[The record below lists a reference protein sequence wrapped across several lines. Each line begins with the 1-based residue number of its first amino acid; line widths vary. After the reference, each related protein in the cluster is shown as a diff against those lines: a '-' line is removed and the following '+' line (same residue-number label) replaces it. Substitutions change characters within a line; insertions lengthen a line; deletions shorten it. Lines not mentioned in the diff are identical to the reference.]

1 MDAKGGEQN
10 MKEFF
15 NKKNI
20 YFLLRLLVINM
31 ILVFITF
38 FLISIASSI
47 FHDKDGITSDYIIT
61 LVTVISLVFVSKYIL
76 QVGYSFEKFKEDI
89 KKSKINFIRNFTYS
103 LFVMFIVGI
112 ALTSIEEITFLIGK
126 KTIDEIFSI
135 EPTIDLLIGT
145 IIFAPFIEELFFRR
159 SIYIYIMDNMKDD
172 RFNKYIFLIFSTLTF
187 ASLHPP
193 MHKIIFVIPIGLG
206 LSVIYLY
213 TKNFVYTWLMHFI
226 YNFTVIFDITK
237 FELNIYN
244 KLAIISTEEVLKIYS
259 LVRFTI
265 IMFVMLVCFVAI
277 NKFCNKNTNKI

>member
-1 MDAKGGEQN
+1 
-10 MKEFF
+10 
-15 NKKNI
+15 
-20 YFLLRLLVINM
+20 M

-61 LVTVISLVFVSKYIL
+61 LMTVISLVFVSKYIL

-112 ALTSIEEITFLIGK
+112 ALTSIEEITFLMGK

-135 EPTIDLLIGT
+135 ELTVDILIGA

-159 SIYIYIMDNMKDD
+159 SIYIYIMENMKDD
-172 RFNKYIFLIFSTLTF
+172 RFNKYIFLIFSTIAF

-237 FELNIYN
+237 FELNMYN
-244 KLAIISTEEVLKIYS
+244 KLSIMSTEEVLKIYS

>member
-1 MDAKGGEQN
+1 

-20 YFLLRLLVINM
+20 YFILRLLVINM

-61 LVTVISLVFVSKYIL
+61 LVTVIALVFVSKYIL

-103 LFVMFIVGI
+103 LFVMFIVGVV
-112 ALTSIEEITFLIGK
+112 LTSIEEITFLMGK

-159 SIYIYIMDNMKDD
+159 SIYIYIMENMKDD

-277 NKFCNKNTNKI
+277 NKFCNKKTNKI

>member
-1 MDAKGGEQN
+1 

-61 LVTVISLVFVSKYIL
+61 LVTVIALVFVSKYIL

-112 ALTSIEEITFLIGK
+112 ALTSIEEITFLMGK

-172 RFNKYIFLIFSTLTF
+172 RFNKYIFLIFSTIAF

-237 FELNIYN
+237 FELNMYN
-244 KLAIISTEEVLKIYS
+244 KLSIMSTEEVLKIYS

>member
-1 MDAKGGEQN
+1 

-20 YFLLRLLVINM
+20 YFLLRLLVISM

-103 LFVMFIVGI
+103 LFVMFIVGVV
-112 ALTSIEEITFLIGK
+112 LTSIEEITFLMGK

-135 EPTIDLLIGT
+135 ELTVDILIGA

-277 NKFCNKNTNKI
+277 NKFCNKKTNKI

>member
-1 MDAKGGEQN
+1 

-20 YFLLRLLVINM
+20 YFLLRLLAINM
-31 ILVFITF
+31 ILMFITF
-38 FLISIASSI
+38 FLV
-47 FHDKDGITSDYIIT
+47 ITSSLIFYDKYGKTSEYITI
-61 LVTVISLVFVSKYIL
+61 LMAVISYIFVSKYIF

-89 KKSKINFIRNFTYS
+89 KKSKFNFIRNFTYS

-112 ALTSIEEITFLIGK
+112 VLTSVEEISFLMGNESLN
-126 KTIDEIFSI
+126 EIFS
-135 EPTIDLLIGT
+135 EKLTIDVLIGG
-145 IIFAPFIEELFFRR
+145 IVFAPFTEELFFRR

-172 RFNKYIFLIFSTLTF
+172 RFNEYIFLIFSTLAF

-193 MHKIIFVIPIGLG
+193 MHKVIFVIPLGLG

-226 YNFTVIFDITK
+226 YNFTIIFDITK
-237 FELNIYN
+237 FELNMYSKIS
-244 KLAIISTEEVLKIYS
+244 IISTDEVLAIYS

-265 IMFVMLVCFVAI
+265 IIFVVLVCFLAI
-277 NKFCNKNTNKI
+277 NKLYNKNTNRI

>member
-1 MDAKGGEQN
+1 

-61 LVTVISLVFVSKYIL
+61 LVTVIALVFVSKYIL

-103 LFVMFIVGI
+103 LFVMFIVGVV
-112 ALTSIEEITFLIGK
+112 LTSIEEITFLMGK

-135 EPTIDLLIGT
+135 ELTVDILIGA

-159 SIYIYIMDNMKDD
+159 SIYIYIMENMKDD
-172 RFNKYIFLIFSTLTF
+172 RFNKYIFLIFSTIAF

-237 FELNIYN
+237 FELNMYN
-244 KLAIISTEEVLKIYS
+244 KLSIMSTEEVLKIYS

>member
-1 MDAKGGEQN
+1 

-20 YFLLRLLVINM
+20 YFILRLLVINM

-103 LFVMFIVGI
+103 LFVMFIVGVV
-112 ALTSIEEITFLIGK
+112 LTSIEEITFLMGK

-135 EPTIDLLIGT
+135 ELTVDILIGA

-159 SIYIYIMDNMKDD
+159 SIYIYIMENMKDD

-193 MHKIIFVIPIGLG
+193 MHKIIFVILIGLG

>member
-1 MDAKGGEQN
+1 

-38 FLISIASSI
+38 FLISIASSL

-277 NKFCNKNTNKI
+277 NKFCNKKTNKI

>member
-1 MDAKGGEQN
+1 

-31 ILVFITF
+31 ILMFITF

-61 LVTVISLVFVSKYIL
+61 LVTVIALVFVSKYIL

-112 ALTSIEEITFLIGK
+112 ALTSIEEITFLMGK

-135 EPTIDLLIGT
+135 ELTVDILIGA

-159 SIYIYIMDNMKDD
+159 SIYIYIMENMKDD
-172 RFNKYIFLIFSTLTF
+172 RFNKYIFLIFSTIAF

-237 FELNIYN
+237 FELNMYN
-244 KLAIISTEEVLKIYS
+244 KLSIMSTEEVLKIYS

>member
-1 MDAKGGEQN
+1 

-61 LVTVISLVFVSKYIL
+61 LVTVIALVFVSKYIL

-112 ALTSIEEITFLIGK
+112 ALTSIEEITFLMGK

-135 EPTIDLLIGT
+135 ELTVDILLGA

-159 SIYIYIMDNMKDD
+159 SIYIYIMENMKDD

-244 KLAIISTEEVLKIYS
+244 KLSIMSTEEVLKIYS

>member
-1 MDAKGGEQN
+1 

-20 YFLLRLLVINM
+20 YFILRLLVINM

-61 LVTVISLVFVSKYIL
+61 LVTVIALVFVSKYIL

-112 ALTSIEEITFLIGK
+112 ALTSIEEITFLMGK

-135 EPTIDLLIGT
+135 EPTIDILIGT

-159 SIYIYIMDNMKDD
+159 SIYIYIMENMKDD

-277 NKFCNKNTNKI
+277 NKFCNKKTNKI

>member
-1 MDAKGGEQN
+1 

-61 LVTVISLVFVSKYIL
+61 LVTVIALVFVSKYIL

-112 ALTSIEEITFLIGK
+112 ALTSIEEITFLMGK

-237 FELNIYN
+237 FELNMYN
-244 KLAIISTEEVLKIYS
+244 KLSIISTEEVLEIYS

>member
-1 MDAKGGEQN
+1 

-112 ALTSIEEITFLIGK
+112 ALTSIEEITFLMGK

-265 IMFVMLVCFVAI
+265 IMFLMLVCFVAI

>member
-1 MDAKGGEQN
+1 

-20 YFLLRLLVINM
+20 YFILRLLVINM

-47 FHDKDGITSDYIIT
+47 FHDKDGITSDYLIT
-61 LVTVISLVFVSKYIL
+61 LVTVIALVFVSKYIL

-103 LFVMFIVGI
+103 LFVMFIVGVV
-112 ALTSIEEITFLIGK
+112 LTSIEEITFLMGK

-135 EPTIDLLIGT
+135 ELTVDILIGA

-159 SIYIYIMDNMKDD
+159 SIYIYIMENMKDD

-237 FELNIYN
+237 FELNMYSKIS
-244 KLAIISTEEVLKIYS
+244 IISTDEVLAIYS

-265 IMFVMLVCFVAI
+265 IIFVVLVCFLAI
-277 NKFCNKNTNKI
+277 NKLYNKNTNRI

>member
-1 MDAKGGEQN
+1 

-61 LVTVISLVFVSKYIL
+61 LVTVIALVFVSKYIL
-76 QVGYSFEKFKEDI
+76 QVGYSLEKFKEDI

-103 LFVMFIVGI
+103 LFVMFIVGVV
-112 ALTSIEEITFLIGK
+112 LTSIEEITFLMGK

-159 SIYIYIMDNMKDD
+159 SIYIYIMENMKDD

-237 FELNIYN
+237 FELNMYN
-244 KLAIISTEEVLKIYS
+244 KLSIISTEEVLEIYS
-259 LVRFTI
+259 LVRFTM
-265 IMFVMLVCFVAI
+265 IMFLMLVCFVAI

>member
-1 MDAKGGEQN
+1 

-61 LVTVISLVFVSKYIL
+61 LVTVIALVFVSKYIL

-103 LFVMFIVGI
+103 LFVMFIVGVV
-112 ALTSIEEITFLIGK
+112 LTSIEEITFLMGK
-126 KTIDEIFSI
+126 ETIDEIFSI
-135 EPTIDLLIGT
+135 EPTIDILIGS

-159 SIYIYIMDNMKDD
+159 SIYIYIMENMKDD

-265 IMFVMLVCFVAI
+265 IMFLMLVCFVAI

>member
-1 MDAKGGEQN
+1 

-38 FLISIASSI
+38 FLMSIASSI
-47 FHDKDGITSDYIIT
+47 FHDKDGITSNYIIT
-61 LVTVISLVFVSKYIL
+61 LVTVIALVFVSKYIL

-103 LFVMFIVGI
+103 LFVMFIVGVV
-112 ALTSIEEITFLIGK
+112 LTSIEEITFLMGK
-126 KTIDEIFSI
+126 ETIDEIFSI
-135 EPTIDLLIGT
+135 EPTIDILIGA

-159 SIYIYIMDNMKDD
+159 SIYIYIMENIKDD
-172 RFNKYIFLIFSTLTF
+172 RFNKYIFLIFSTIAF

-193 MHKIIFVIPIGLG
+193 IHKIIFVIPVGLG

-265 IMFVMLVCFVAI
+265 IMFLMLVCFVAI

>member
-1 MDAKGGEQN
+1 

-20 YFLLRLLVINM
+20 YFILRLLVINM

-265 IMFVMLVCFVAI
+265 IMFLMLVCFVAI

>member
-1 MDAKGGEQN
+1 

-38 FLISIASSI
+38 FLMSIASSI
-47 FHDKDGITSDYIIT
+47 FYERFGITSDYITT
-61 LVTVISLVFVSKYIL
+61 LMSVIALVFVSKYIL

-112 ALTSIEEITFLIGK
+112 VLTSIKEITFLMGK

-135 EPTIDLLIGT
+135 ELTVDILIGA

-159 SIYIYIMDNMKDD
+159 SIYIYIMENMKDD
-172 RFNKYIFLIFSTLTF
+172 RFNKYIFLIFSTIAF

-237 FELNIYN
+237 FELNMYN
-244 KLAIISTEEVLKIYS
+244 KLSIISTEEVLEIYS

>member
-1 MDAKGGEQN
+1 

-61 LVTVISLVFVSKYIL
+61 LVTVIALVFVSKYIL

-159 SIYIYIMDNMKDD
+159 SIYIYIMENMKDD

-265 IMFVMLVCFVAI
+265 IMFLMLVCFVAI

>member
-1 MDAKGGEQN
+1 

-61 LVTVISLVFVSKYIL
+61 LVTVIALVFVSKYIL

-103 LFVMFIVGI
+103 LFVMFIVGVV
-112 ALTSIEEITFLIGK
+112 LTSIEEITFLMGK

-135 EPTIDLLIGT
+135 ELTVDILIGA

-159 SIYIYIMDNMKDD
+159 SIYIYIMENMKDD

-265 IMFVMLVCFVAI
+265 IMFLMLVCFVAI

>member
-1 MDAKGGEQN
+1 

-20 YFLLRLLVINM
+20 YFILRLLVINM

-103 LFVMFIVGI
+103 LFVMFIVGV
-112 ALTSIEEITFLIGK
+112 ALTSIEEITFLMGK

-135 EPTIDLLIGT
+135 EPTVDILIGA

-159 SIYIYIMDNMKDD
+159 SIYIYIMENMKDD

-237 FELNIYN
+237 FELNMYN
-244 KLAIISTEEVLKIYS
+244 KLSIMSTEEVLKIYS

-277 NKFCNKNTNKI
+277 NKFCNKKTNKI

>member
-1 MDAKGGEQN
+1 

-20 YFLLRLLVINM
+20 YFLLRLLVINI

-38 FLISIASSI
+38 FLMAIAASI
-47 FHDKDGITSDYIIT
+47 FYEKFGITSDYITT
-61 LVTVISLVFVSKYIL
+61 LITVISLVFVSKYIL

-112 ALTSIEEITFLIGK
+112 ALTSIKEITFLMGK
-126 KTIDEIFSI
+126 KTITEIFSI
-135 EPTIDLLIGT
+135 ELTVDILIGA

-159 SIYIYIMDNMKDD
+159 SIYIYIMENMKDD

-193 MHKIIFVIPIGLG
+193 MQKIIFVIPVGLG

-237 FELNIYN
+237 FELNMYN
-244 KLAIISTEEVLKIYS
+244 KLSIISTEEVLEIYS
-259 LVRFTI
+259 LVRFTM

>member
-1 MDAKGGEQN
+1 

-61 LVTVISLVFVSKYIL
+61 LVTVIALVFVSKYIL
-76 QVGYSFEKFKEDI
+76 QVGYSLEKFKEDI

-103 LFVMFIVGI
+103 LFVMFIVGVV
-112 ALTSIEEITFLIGK
+112 LTSIEEITFLMGK

-135 EPTIDLLIGT
+135 ELTVDILIGA

-159 SIYIYIMDNMKDD
+159 SIYIYIMENMKDD

-244 KLAIISTEEVLKIYS
+244 KLSIMSTEEVLKIYS

>member
-1 MDAKGGEQN
+1 

-20 YFLLRLLVINM
+20 YFILRLLVINM

-61 LVTVISLVFVSKYIL
+61 LVTVIALVFVSKYIL

-103 LFVMFIVGI
+103 LFVMFIVGVV
-112 ALTSIEEITFLIGK
+112 LTSIEEITFLMGK

-135 EPTIDLLIGT
+135 ELTVDILIGA

-159 SIYIYIMDNMKDD
+159 SIYIYIMENMKDD

-237 FELNIYN
+237 FELNMYN
-244 KLAIISTEEVLKIYS
+244 KLSIISTEEVLEIYS

>member
-1 MDAKGGEQN
+1 

-61 LVTVISLVFVSKYIL
+61 LVTVIALVFVSKYIL

-112 ALTSIEEITFLIGK
+112 ALTSIEEITFLMGK

-135 EPTIDLLIGT
+135 ELTVDILIGA

-159 SIYIYIMDNMKDD
+159 SIYIYIMENMKDD

-237 FELNIYN
+237 FELNMYN
-244 KLAIISTEEVLKIYS
+244 KLSIMSTEEVLKIYS
-259 LVRFTI
+259 LVRFTM
-265 IMFVMLVCFVAI
+265 IMFLMLVCFVAI

>member
-1 MDAKGGEQN
+1 

-20 YFLLRLLVINM
+20 YFILRLLVINM

-89 KKSKINFIRNFTYS
+89 KKSKIIFIRNFTYS
-103 LFVMFIVGI
+103 LFVMFIVGVV
-112 ALTSIEEITFLIGK
+112 LTSIEEITFLMGK

-135 EPTIDLLIGT
+135 ELTVDILIGA

-159 SIYIYIMDNMKDD
+159 SIYIYIMENMKDD

-193 MHKIIFVIPIGLG
+193 MHKIIFVILIGLG

-213 TKNFVYTWLMHFI
+213 TKNFVYTWLMHFM

-277 NKFCNKNTNKI
+277 NKFCNKKTNKI

>member
-1 MDAKGGEQN
+1 

-61 LVTVISLVFVSKYIL
+61 LVTVIALVFVSKYIL

-103 LFVMFIVGI
+103 LFVMFIVGVV
-112 ALTSIEEITFLIGK
+112 LTSIEEITFLMGK

-135 EPTIDLLIGT
+135 EPTIDILIGA

-159 SIYIYIMDNMKDD
+159 SIYIYIMENIKDD
-172 RFNKYIFLIFSTLTF
+172 RFNKYIFLIFSTIAF

-265 IMFVMLVCFVAI
+265 IMFLMLVCFVAI

>member
-1 MDAKGGEQN
+1 

-61 LVTVISLVFVSKYIL
+61 LVTVIALVFVSKYIL

-112 ALTSIEEITFLIGK
+112 ALTSIEEITFLMGK

-159 SIYIYIMDNMKDD
+159 SIYIYIMENMKDD

-237 FELNIYN
+237 FELNMYN
-244 KLAIISTEEVLKIYS
+244 KLSIISTEEVLEIYS

>member
-1 MDAKGGEQN
+1 

-61 LVTVISLVFVSKYIL
+61 LVTVIALVFVSKYIL
-76 QVGYSFEKFKEDI
+76 QVGYSLEKFKEDI

-103 LFVMFIVGI
+103 LFVMFIVGVV
-112 ALTSIEEITFLIGK
+112 LTSIEEITFLMGK

-135 EPTIDLLIGT
+135 ELTVDILIGA

-159 SIYIYIMDNMKDD
+159 SIYIYIMENMKDD

-237 FELNIYN
+237 FELNMYN
-244 KLAIISTEEVLKIYS
+244 KLSIISTEEVLEIYS
-259 LVRFTI
+259 LVRFTM
-265 IMFVMLVCFVAI
+265 IMFLMLVCFVAI

>member
-1 MDAKGGEQN
+1 

-38 FLISIASSI
+38 FLMSIASSI

-61 LVTVISLVFVSKYIL
+61 LVTVIALVFVSKYIL

-103 LFVMFIVGI
+103 LFVMFIVGVV
-112 ALTSIEEITFLIGK
+112 LTSIEEITFLMGK
-126 KTIDEIFSI
+126 ETIDEIFSI
-135 EPTIDLLIGT
+135 EPTIDILIGA

-159 SIYIYIMDNMKDD
+159 SIYIYIMENIKDD
-172 RFNKYIFLIFSTLTF
+172 RFNKYIFLIFSTIAF

-193 MHKIIFVIPIGLG
+193 IHKIIFVIPVGLG

-265 IMFVMLVCFVAI
+265 IMFLMLVCFVAI

>member
-1 MDAKGGEQN
+1 

-38 FLISIASSI
+38 FLMSIASSI
-47 FHDKDGITSDYIIT
+47 FYERFGITSDYITT
-61 LVTVISLVFVSKYIL
+61 LMSVIALVFVSKYIL

-112 ALTSIEEITFLIGK
+112 VLTSIKEITFLMGK

-135 EPTIDLLIGT
+135 ELTVDILIGA

-159 SIYIYIMDNMKDD
+159 SIYIYIMENMKDD
-172 RFNKYIFLIFSTLTF
+172 RFNKYIFLIFSTIAF

-193 MHKIIFVIPIGLG
+193 MHKIIFVIPVGLG

-237 FELNIYN
+237 FELNMYN
-244 KLAIISTEEVLKIYS
+244 KLSIISTEEVLEIYS

>member
-1 MDAKGGEQN
+1 

-20 YFLLRLLVINM
+20 YFILRLLVINM

-61 LVTVISLVFVSKYIL
+61 LVTVIALVFVSKYIL

-103 LFVMFIVGI
+103 LFVMFIVGVV
-112 ALTSIEEITFLIGK
+112 LTSIEEITFLMGK

-135 EPTIDLLIGT
+135 ELTVDILIGA

-159 SIYIYIMDNMKDD
+159 SIYIYIMENMKDD

>member
-1 MDAKGGEQN
+1 

-61 LVTVISLVFVSKYIL
+61 LVTVIALVFVSKYIL

-112 ALTSIEEITFLIGK
+112 ALTSIEEITFLMGK

-265 IMFVMLVCFVAI
+265 IMFLMLVCFVAI

>member
-1 MDAKGGEQN
+1 

-20 YFLLRLLVINM
+20 YFILRLLVINM

-61 LVTVISLVFVSKYIL
+61 LVTVIALVFVSKYIL

-112 ALTSIEEITFLIGK
+112 ALTSIEEITFLMGK

-265 IMFVMLVCFVAI
+265 IMFLMLVCFVAI

>member
-1 MDAKGGEQN
+1 

-47 FHDKDGITSDYIIT
+47 FHDKDGITSDYLIT
-61 LVTVISLVFVSKYIL
+61 LVTVIALVFVSKYIL

-103 LFVMFIVGI
+103 LFVMFIVGVV
-112 ALTSIEEITFLIGK
+112 LTSIEEITFLMGK

-159 SIYIYIMDNMKDD
+159 SIYIYIMENMKDD

-237 FELNIYN
+237 FELNMYN
-244 KLAIISTEEVLKIYS
+244 KLSIMSTEEVLKIYS
-259 LVRFTI
+259 LVRFTM
-265 IMFVMLVCFVAI
+265 IMFLMLVCFVAI

>member
-1 MDAKGGEQN
+1 

-47 FHDKDGITSDYIIT
+47 FHDRDGITSDYIIT
-61 LVTVISLVFVSKYIL
+61 LVTVIALVFVSKYIL

-112 ALTSIEEITFLIGK
+112 ALTSIEEITFLIGE

-265 IMFVMLVCFVAI
+265 IMFLMLVCFVAI

>member
-1 MDAKGGEQN
+1 

-47 FHDKDGITSDYIIT
+47 FHDKDGITSDYLIT
-61 LVTVISLVFVSKYIL
+61 LVTVIALVFVSKYIL

-112 ALTSIEEITFLIGK
+112 ALTSIEEITFLMGK

-135 EPTIDLLIGT
+135 ELTVDILIGA

-159 SIYIYIMDNMKDD
+159 SIYIYIMENMKDD

-277 NKFCNKNTNKI
+277 NKFCNKKTNKI

>member
-1 MDAKGGEQN
+1 

-20 YFLLRLLVINM
+20 YFILRLLVINM

-103 LFVMFIVGI
+103 LFVMFIVGVV
-112 ALTSIEEITFLIGK
+112 LTSIEEITFLMGK

-135 EPTIDLLIGT
+135 ELTVDILIGA

-159 SIYIYIMDNMKDD
+159 SIYIYIMENMKDD

-277 NKFCNKNTNKI
+277 NKFCNKKTNKI

>member
-1 MDAKGGEQN
+1 

-20 YFLLRLLVINM
+20 YFILRLLVINM

-61 LVTVISLVFVSKYIL
+61 LVTVIALVFVSKYIL

-112 ALTSIEEITFLIGK
+112 ALTSIEEITFLMGK

-135 EPTIDLLIGT
+135 EPTIDILIGT

-159 SIYIYIMDNMKDD
+159 SIYIYIMENMKDD